1 MTRVDFDLLR
11 RGFQALGVTEGATL
25 VVHSS
30 VSAFGE
36 VEGGATTILRALRS
50 CVGATGTIVVPAF
63 TGDVI
68 ADPHPDC
75 RTVGDPSV
83 EAARARVP
91 LFHDASP
98 TSMGAVP
105 TTVLA
110 EPGRRRSRHPQ
121 ASVAALGPAAEHIT
135 GHQPFAYALGAGS
148 PFSRLYELEARIV
161 LLGVG
166 HNRNSFLHH
175 AESLVPGHRTKLRRF
190 PYVVEGQRVWLEAPD
205 VGDDNDT
212 HFPRVGADWAEQGPV
227 SRQVIGA
234 ARCELMDAVPFID
247 FAKKRFAEL
256 LAGPLQQDVCGRS
269 PKTHC

>member
-1 MTRVDFDLLR
+1 MTRVDFDLLH

-30 VSAFGE
+30 LSAFGE
-36 VEGGATTILRALRS
+36 VDGGADTVLRALRS
-50 CVGATGTIVVPAF
+50 CVGEAGTIVVPTF

-75 RTVGDPSV
+75 RTPGVPEV

-91 LFHDASP
+91 LFHDAFP
-98 TSMGAVP
+98 TTMGAVP
-105 TTVLA
+105 TAVLA
-110 EPGRRRSRHPQ
+110 EPGRLRSRHPQ

-135 GHQPFAYALGAGS
+135 EHQPFAYALGVDS
-148 PFSRLYELEARIV
+148 PFSRLYDLKAQIV

-190 PYVVEGQRVWLEAPD
+190 PYVVEGQRVWLEAQD
-205 VGDDNDT
+205 VGNDNDT
-212 HFPRVGADWAEQGPV
+212 HFPCVGADWEQ
-227 SRQVIGA
+227 SRQQVIGR
-234 ARCELMDAVPFID
+234 ARCELMEAVPFID
-247 FAKKRFAEL
+247 FAKKRLAQL
-256 LAGPLQQDVCGRS
+256 LRG
-269 PKTHC
+269 

>member
-1 MTRVDFDLLR
+1 M
-11 RGFQALGVTEGATL
+11 TEGATL

-30 VSAFGE
+30 LSAFGE
-36 VEGGATTILRALRS
+36 VDGGAGTVLRALRR
-50 CVGATGTIVVPAF
+50 CVGEAGTIVVPTF

-75 RTVGDPSV
+75 RSAGVPEV

-98 TSMGAVP
+98 TSMGAVS
-105 TTVLA
+105 TAVLA
-110 EPGRRRSRHPQ
+110 EPDRRRSRHPQ
-121 ASVAALGPAAEHIT
+121 ASVAALGAAAEHVT
-135 GHQPFAYALGAGS
+135 EHQPFAYALGADS
-148 PFSRLYELEARIV
+148 PFSRLYELKAKIV

-175 AESLVPGHRTKLRRF
+175 AESLLPVHRTKLRRF
-190 PYVVEGQRVWLEAPD
+190 PYLVEGQRVWLEAPD

-212 HFPRVGADWAEQGPV
+212 HFPQTGAEWADLGRA

-234 ARCELMDAVPFID
+234 ARCELVDAVAFID
-247 FAKKRFAEL
+247 FARQRLDQL
-256 LAGPLQQDVCGRS
+256 LRS
-269 PKTHC
+269 